1 MGVLARYLIK
11 EFFKLLVICQL
22 IFIAIYLMIDFA
34 GGIDDFIKANSPKS
48 VMFSYF
54 AYKIPSIA
62 VQMLPAATLT
72 TVIIMFSLMKRNNEI
87 TSLKACGANV
97 WKISQPV
104 IITALFLSVALF
116 LFSEAIVPL
125 TSSKANDIWRI
136 DVKKEKQG
144 RFHGRNHIW
153 HKGDNSIYWIKQFD
167 NHKMIM
173 WEPTLYFFDSS
184 FRLIKR
190 IDARSGIW
198 KDGTWQIRNGITQ
211 DLEKDGGYN
220 MSRFKQLELR
230 LPERPEDF
238 VREEKEPEE
247 MGYQQLKRFAERLR
261 AEGYDATKYFVDIN
275 IKIAFPFVILIMA
288 LIGIPVAL
296 WKKEMS
302 TPVAVSLGIVLC
314 FAYLLILG
322 LSRTLGFAGILPPLL
337 SAWLANSLF
346 LFLGIYLMIN
356 VNQ

>member
-1 MGVLARYLIK
+1 MGVLARYLNR
-11 EFFKLLVICQL
+11 EFFKLLTICQL

-34 GGIDDFIKANSPKS
+34 GGIDDFIKANSAKS
-48 VMFSYF
+48 VMVSYF

-62 VQMLPAATLT
+62 VQMLPAAALT
-72 TVIIMFSLMKRNNEI
+72 TIIIMFSLMKRNNEI

-104 IITALFLSVALF
+104 IITALFLSIAQF

-136 DVKKEKQG
+136 DVKKEKPG

-153 HKGDNSIYWIKQFD
+153 HKGENSIYWIKQFD
-167 NHKMIM
+167 NDKMIM
-173 WEPTLYFFDSS
+173 MEPTFYFFDSS

-190 IDARSGIW
+190 IDARSGMW
-198 KDGTWQIRNGITQ
+198 KGGAWQIKDGITQ

-261 AEGYDATKYFVDIN
+261 AEGYDATKYFVDIH

-288 LIGIPVAL
+288 LIGVPVAL
-296 WKKEMS
+296 WKQDMS

-356 VNQ
+356 VNR